1 MAENTLAQ
9 VRGWLQG
16 GGGSVCS
23 PSRLMAE
30 NTLAQV
36 RGWLQARDVVRVCGS
51 DATTYLQGQVS
62 QDIKSLRAGQN
73 AWSLLLAPRG
83 KINAWFRVTRRE
95 DGFLLDVDSGFADA
109 LVARLKRFMLGVEV
123 LVEPLQNWQMLV
135 LRNDS
140 MGVVS
145 CTTADAAST
154 TDAAGVADAA
164 STTDAADVAATTD
177 AAGVA
182 DAAATTDAAGVADA
196 AATTDAAGVA
206 ATTDAADVADKEG
219 YEAQVNAGVFNAEVR
234 ATVWWP
240 GFEGKDFLG
249 PGLTI
254 PPGLM
259 VLSENDFQVARIRA
273 GWPLMGREL
282 TERTIPAEVTGLVEC
297 SVSFTK
303 GCYTGQ
309 ELVARIDSRGGKVP
323 RPLRF
328 LEINCTSGVSAGDEI
343 VVEDEIVGKV
353 TSVAVD
359 GQTATS
365 VALGVVHRRLQPPA
379 TATVQGYSATV
390 TAL

>member
-1 MAENTLAQ
+1 
-9 VRGWLQG
+9 
-16 GGGSVCS
+16 
-23 PSRLMAE
+23 MAE

-164 STTDAADVAATTD
+164 ATTDAAD
-177 AAGVA
+177 
-182 DAAATTDAAGVADA
+182 
-196 AATTDAAGVA
+196 VA

-234 ATVWWP
+234 ATVGWP